1 MLIKKNGDSGF
12 KFVETGK
19 MLLDDGVDRND
30 VAYRKYGENHAKT
43 AANLGLL
50 QVNEHTYYLSC
61 IGYIF
66 NELDY
71 NIKTELLFRLI
82 LRNKL
87 IKRLLFKVNRDGQAL
102 YKKEVSFL
110 KESTINRR
118 KSNVKRILLILSK
131 NKFLKENYINNIHF

>member
-1 MLIKKNGDSGF
+1 
-12 KFVETGK
+12 
-19 MLLDDGVDRND
+19 MLLDDGVERND

-43 AANLGLL
+43 ATNLGLL

-66 NELDY
+66 NELDS
-71 NIKTELLFRLI
+71 NIKTELLIRLI

-110 KESTINRR
+110 RESTINRR
-118 KSNVKRILLILSK
+118 KSNIKRILLILS
-131 NKFLKENYINNIHF
+131 NSNFIKENYINNIHF